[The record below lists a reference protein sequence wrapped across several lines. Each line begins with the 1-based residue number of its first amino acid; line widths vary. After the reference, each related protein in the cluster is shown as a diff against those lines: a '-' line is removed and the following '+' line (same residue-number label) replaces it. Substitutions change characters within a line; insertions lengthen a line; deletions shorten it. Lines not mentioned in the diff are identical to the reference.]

1 MNEPIIGWPFSVRFP
16 HWLGAVLVLAALGL
30 GTYMV
35 LLVTNPAE
43 RFELTQTHK
52 SIGIVILALTGVRLC
67 CRTFMRA
74 PKPEPAA
81 PPILLAAKVSH
92 AFLYLLLLLMPLS
105 GWLMAS
111 TTPIRVPTLLFGLLE
126 LPHPLAPNLG
136 TYRLVHAAHV
146 GLAVLLAF
154 LIVLHVAAAIV
165 HAFLWRDRTLVRM
178 FRGSARNRQVNVT
191 RNNRISSTSG

>member
-1 MNEPIIGWPFSVRFP
+1 MNEPIVSWPFSVRFP
-16 HWLGAVLVLAALGL
+16 HWLGAVLVLAAMGL

-52 SIGIVILALTGVRLC
+52 SIGIVILALTVARLC
-67 CRTFMRA
+67 FRIFMRA

-81 PPILLAAKVSH
+81 RPILLAAKASH
-92 AFLYLLLLLMPLS
+92 AGLYLLLLLMPLS
-105 GWLMAS
+105 GYLMAS

-126 LPHPLAPNLG
+126 LPYPLAPNLG
-136 TYRLVHAAHV
+136 TYRLAHTAHI

-154 LIVLHVAAAIV
+154 LIGLHFAAAIV
-165 HAFLWRDRTLVRM
+165 HAVLWRDRTLVRM
-178 FRGSARNRQVNVT
+178 FRGSVR
-191 RNNRISSTSG
+191 